1 MVWSRL
7 EDGAGA
13 NISLN
18 AIQTGLTAWR
28 PIDKRAKLVA
38 GFVLTR
44 VWYHFYVL
52 LHRQAE

>member
-38 GFVLTR
+38 GFGLTR